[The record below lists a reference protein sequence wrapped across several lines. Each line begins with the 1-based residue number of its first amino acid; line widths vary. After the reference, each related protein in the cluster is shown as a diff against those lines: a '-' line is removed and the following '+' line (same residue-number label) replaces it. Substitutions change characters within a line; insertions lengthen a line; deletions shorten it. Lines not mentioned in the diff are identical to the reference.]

1 MVFKDACGWRAAPL
15 CRVLVG
21 GWGAGILWLHPSN
34 LCNAAGDKRAFS
46 LNTEHTLMSH
56 SYPQVPLSEEA
67 KEKQLKQV
75 SALQE
80 VISQIIHRNV
90 SIRPGSKVSGSPA

>member
-1 MVFKDACGWRAAPL
+1 
-15 CRVLVG
+15 
-21 GWGAGILWLHPSN
+21 
-34 LCNAAGDKRAFS
+34 
-46 LNTEHTLMSH
+46 MSH